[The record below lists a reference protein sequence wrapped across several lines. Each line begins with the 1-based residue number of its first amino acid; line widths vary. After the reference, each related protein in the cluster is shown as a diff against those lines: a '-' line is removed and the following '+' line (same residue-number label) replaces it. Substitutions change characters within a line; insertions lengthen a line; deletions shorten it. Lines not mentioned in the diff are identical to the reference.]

1 MTELIWD
8 GKYKNGKS
16 ADSSQG
22 NLPGAQENMQRAPSA
37 VQTIDD
43 TTTPVEALQEEPAAG
58 SSWSKWRIA
67 LQQVLPVYIAVHL
80 AFLLLTYLA
89 TLFTLGDFSITT
101 LRLHTLLTSWFRW
114 DSGHYTSIATS
125 GYTQSYKTAF
135 FPLFPLL
142 ERGVS
147 FLTHDPFV
155 AGLLISNLA
164 GLGMLLV
171 LYRLVEE
178 DFDAERAY
186 RTAIYLSVFP
196 TAFFFA
202 GAYNESLFL
211 FLAILSFYAMRRGN
225 WWLAGL
231 SGALAI
237 LTRSAG
243 LALLLPF
250 FYEYARRHDFKPR
263 LIRFDILAGALIPA
277 GLCIYALYCYFQFHD
292 ALAFSHAQSAW
303 HRYLAPPWQG
313 IISAF
318 TWILHHS
325 ILSFYSIHNVI
336 DLGAC
341 LLVLLLLILS
351 FVGPW
356 QLPRDRWSYGIYA
369 VGIYLL
375 VQLYPSANTVPMAAY
390 SRYML
395 EVFPAFITLAAIG
408 KNRQFNFYYLAI
420 ALTLLAFMLLQFLT
434 GHWII

>member
-1 MTELIWD
+1 MYSST
-8 GKYKNGKS
+8 
-16 ADSSQG
+16 DSSQE
-22 NLPGAQENMQRAPSA
+22 NYPGTQQNMQRPSSA
-37 VQTIDD
+37 VQTIADA
-43 TTTPVEALQEEPAAG
+43 TTHVKTQQEEPATNL
-58 SSWSKWRIA
+58 SWSKWRIA
-67 LQQVLPVYIAVHL
+67 LQQVLPIYIAVHM
-80 AFLLLTYLA
+80 AFLVLTYLA
-89 TLFTLGDFSITT
+89 TLFTVNDFSITS
-101 LRLHTLLTSWFRW
+101 LRVRILLSSWFRW
-114 DSGHYTSIATS
+114 DSGHYTSIAAK
-125 GYTQSYKTAF
+125 GYEAPYKTAF

-147 FLTHDPFV
+147 FVTHNPFV

-186 RTAIYLSVFP
+186 RTVIYLSVFP

-202 GAYNESLFL
+202 SAYNESLFL

-237 LTRSAG
+237 LTRSAA

-250 FYEYARRHDFKPR
+250 FYEYARQHEFKPGMS
-263 LIRFDILAGALIPA
+263 RFDILAGALIPA
-277 GLCIYALYCYFQFHD
+277 GLGIYALYCFFQFHD

-313 IISAF
+313 IIVAF
-318 TWILHHS
+318 TWILQHS

-341 LLVLLLLILS
+341 LFILLLLLLG
-351 FVGPW
+351 FLGPW
-356 QLPRDRWSYGIYA
+356 KFPRDRWSFGIYA

-375 VQLYPSANTVPMAAY
+375 VQLYPGVNTVPMAAY

-408 KNRQFNFYYLAI
+408 KNRQFNFYYLAT
-420 ALTLLAFMLLQFLT
+420 ALVLLSFMLLQFLT